1 MKTTPF
7 LTRVITLA
15 YLAVFIISGCKK
27 ETSSSNLTSQQEE
40 EIASFSAES
49 ETNNEVIFNDVF
61 DNVLGVNNDVG
72 MAGLGVFGR
81 KSNTLTGG
89 RESGMDSITCYTIS
103 ITHLNA
109 PDIFPIKIEIDF
121 RGGCQGKDGHVRSGK
136 MISTYTGR
144 LTIPGKSV
152 TTVFEGFRFDS
163 LTVEGNQTVTNS
175 TNAGSI
181 RRQFT
186 IDIKD
191 GKLTTPSGSYSA
203 WTSHRV
209 ITQIEGNGTPD
220 LPLDDIFS
228 ITGNAHGKLKRGDI
242 LNAWQ
247 SEILDPLIKRFT
259 CHWIS
264 KGTLKVWR
272 ETLQSTSPW
281 AGTLNYGDGTCDY
294 IGMLTINGISRTVKL
309 PH

>member
-1 MKTTPF
+1 MKTVPF

-15 YLAVFIISGCKK
+15 YLALFIISGCKK
-27 ETSSSNLTSQQEE
+27 ETSSSNLSSQQEE
-40 EIASFSAES
+40 EMASFSAES
-49 ETNNEVIFNDVF
+49 ETNNEVVFNDVF
-61 DNVLGVNNDVG
+61 DNVIGVNNEVG

-81 KSNTLTGG
+81 RNGSLAGG
-89 RESGMDSITCYTIS
+89 RESGLDSLTCFSIS
-103 ITHLNA
+103 IERLNL
-109 PDIFPIKIEIDF
+109 PELFPLKITIDF
-121 RGGCQGKDGHVRSGK
+121 SGGCQGKDGHIRFGK

-152 TTVFEGFRFDS
+152 TTVFQGFRFDS
-163 LTVEGNQTVTNS
+163 LTVEGSQTITNTTS
-175 TNAGSI
+175 AGSN
-181 RRQFT
+181 RRQFS

-247 SEILDPLIKRFT
+247 SEISDPLIKRFS
-259 CHWIS
+259 CRWIS
-264 KGTLKVWR
+264 RGILKVWR

-281 AGTLNYGDGTCDY
+281 TGTLNYGDGTCDY
-294 IGMLTINGISRTVKL
+294 IGVLTINGNSRTVRL

>member
-15 YLAVFIISGCKK
+15 CLVVFIIQGCKK
-27 ETSSSNLTSQQEE
+27 ETSSSGLSSQQEE

-61 DNVLGVNNDVG
+61 DNVIGVNNEVG

-81 KSNTLTGG
+81 RNGSLTGG
-89 RESGMDSITCYTIS
+89 RETGMDSLTCYTIS

-109 PDIFPIKIEIDF
+109 PDLFPLKIEIDF
-121 RGGCQGKDGHVRSGK
+121 GGGCQGKDGHIRAGK

-163 LTVEGNQTVTNS
+163 LSVEGNQSITNTTS
-175 TNAGSI
+175 AGSN

-186 IDIKD
+186 IDVKD
-191 GKLTTPSGSYSA
+191 ARLTSPDGSYSG
-203 WTSHRV
+203 WTSHRI

-228 ITGNAHGKLKRGDI
+228 ISGGAHGKLKRGDI

-247 SEILDPLIKRFT
+247 SEITEPLIKRFT
-259 CHWIS
+259 CRWIS
-264 KGTLKVWR
+264 KGILKVWR
-272 ETLQSTSPW
+272 ETAPSTSPW
-281 AGTLNYGDGTCDY
+281 AATLNYGDGTCDFMG
-294 IGMLTINGISRTVKL
+294 ILTINGNSRTVKL

>member
-7 LTRVITLA
+7 LTLMITFA
-15 YLAVFIISGCKK
+15 CLAVFTITGCKK
-27 ETSSSNLTSQQEE
+27 ETSSSGLSSQQEE
-40 EIASFSAES
+40 EIATFSAES

-61 DNVLGVNNDVG
+61 DNVIGVNNEVG

-81 KSNTLTGG
+81 TNTTLVGG
-89 RESGMDSITCYTIS
+89 RESGIDSLTCYKIS
-103 ITHLNA
+103 IQHLNA
-109 PDIFPIKIEIDF
+109 PEFFPLQIEIDF
-121 RGGCQGKDGHVRSGK
+121 GGGCLGKDGHTRAGK

-163 LTVEGNQTVTNS
+163 LTVQGSHTITNS
-175 TNAGSI
+175 TSAGSN

-186 IDIKD
+186 IDITD
-191 GKLTTPSGSYSA
+191 GKLTSPSGYYST

-228 ITGNAHGKLKRGDI
+228 IIGSAHGRLKRGDS

-247 SEILDPLIKRFT
+247 SEIVDPLVKRFS
-259 CHWIS
+259 CRWIS
-264 KGTLKVWR
+264 KGILKVWR
-272 ETLQSTSPW
+272 ETLQNTSPW
-281 AGTLNYGDGTCDY
+281 VGTLNYGDGTCDFL
-294 IGMLTINGISRTVKL
+294 GTLTINGTTHNIKL